1 MPSVAE
7 GSARPRRAPAATGP
21 DQRVWV
27 LRRHVRV
34 SLREAHAIV
43 TVDWDAG
50 VARTACGLALRPESI
65 ADVPEGGCMPCVTCV
80 AATPMPSSE
89 PDGAELDD
97 RP

>member
-7 GSARPRRAPAATGP
+7 GSARPRRASADSGS

-27 LRRHVRV
+27 MRRHVRV

-43 TVDWDAG
+43 TVDWEAG

-65 ADVPEGGCMPCVTCV
+65 GDVPEGGCMPCVTCV
-80 AATPMPSSE
+80 AATPLPSSE
-89 PDGAELDD
+89 SDDPELDH